1 MSKPDWS
8 VEKSE
13 LERVAQEYRDRGYE
27 VFLDPSVAELPDF
40 VREYRPD
47 MIAKS
52 ANECLVIEVR
62 QLGSPADRERMKA
75 IAGRVES
82 RPGWKFVLVAP
93 LQRPETNT
101 DDLPRVMG
109 IEQVE
114 KLLDEVDTL
123 RRANHTAS
131 ALLLGW
137 AAFEAAMRFA
147 AQQEAPD
154 VSKPDTWMLMR
165 ELVSRGILDRDR
177 YHDLMELFKLRSVV
191 AHGFQPPQASNEVV
205 FERALDVLSQS
216 TKDLLADLKSI
227 S

>member
-8 VEKSE
+8 IEKSE

-27 VFLDPSVAELPDF
+27 VFLDPSASDLPDF
-40 VREYRPD
+40 VREFRPD

-52 ANECLVIEVR
+52 AKECLVIEVK
-62 QLGSPADRERMKA
+62 QLASQADRERTKA
-75 IAGRVES
+75 IAGRVER
-82 RPGWKFVLVAP
+82 RPGWKFVLVSP
-93 LQRPETNT
+93 LQRPETT

-109 IEQVE
+109 VEQVE
-114 KLLDEVDTL
+114 KLLDEVHAL
-123 RRANHTAS
+123 RRTNHTAS

-147 AQQEAPD
+147 AQQQAPD

-191 AHGFQPPQASNEVV
+191 AHGFQPPQASNDVV
-205 FERALDVLSQS
+205 FERAVDILSQS